1 MARFSRHQVLEK
13 LEFWKRELAKIDE
26 SKSLLI
32 DALISK
38 FGENV
43 VRSEERDFILTSD
56 ICYGILDALN
66 PVLFNGV
73 LKHIPIKCMH
83 FDSILS
89 DCKQNDGKHE
99 VYDYEY
105 AVEDPF
111 GLFTT
116 YIETEDPTVKELGL
130 HDRLVSRDP
139 VIYINYDKV
148 YKTSFMFAVAVLCH
162 ELIHYYD
169 SLVGEYIEVKRLVA
183 MGKIDKQDEAKA
195 EHQTKTF
202 TDKLVEANEQS
213 VNVIVLGEGKP
224 TEVLDSAA
232 LEKMKEAFLEEGQ
245 TKVELDPEKSTTGVH
260 IYDGRS
266 FRAYSW

>member
-1 MARFSRHQVLEK
+1 MARFSRNQILDK
-13 LEFWKRELAKIDE
+13 IKFWKRELAKIDE

-32 DALISK
+32 DALIGK
-38 FGENV
+38 FGVNV
-43 VRSEERDFILTSD
+43 VRSEKRNFILTSD
-56 ICYGILDALN
+56 ICYDILDVLN

-89 DCKQNDGKHE
+89 DCKQNDRKHE
-99 VYDYEY
+99 VYNYEY
-105 AVEDPF
+105 AMEDPF

-116 YIETEDPTVKELGL
+116 YIETEDPTVKELSL

-139 VIYINYDKV
+139 TIYINYDKV

-183 MGKIDKQDEAKA
+183 MGKIDKKDEAKA
-195 EHQTKTF
+195 EHRTKTF
-202 TDKLVEANEQS
+202 IDKLVEANEQN
-213 VNVIVLGEGKP
+213 VNVLVSGEGKP
-224 TEVLDSAA
+224 IEVLDLAA

-245 TKVELDPEKSTTGVH
+245 IKVELDPEKSTIGVH